1 MYQNKYRGI
10 IMLKNTLSLA
20 AAISVA
26 ISTIALSTS
35 TFAAGEAKTNQFW
48 WPEQL
53 NLSPLRQHGA
63 ESNPYG
69 QQYNYAKEFATV
81 DITQLK
87 KDIETTLTDS
97 KAWWPADWGH
107 YGPLMIRMA
116 WHSAGVYRV
125 HDGRGGASGGQQR
138 FDPLNSWPDNV
149 NLDKARRLL
158 WPVKQKYGRKISWAD
173 LMVLSG
179 NVALESMGFKT
190 FGFAGGRSDDWEP
203 DLVYWGPETNM
214 LDDKRRDKKGKL
226 KGPLAAVEMGLIYV
240 NPVGPHGVPDP
251 LLAAK
256 DIRMSFGRMAM
267 NDEEI
272 VALIAGGHTLG
283 KAHGAKKPD
292 KCVGAEP
299 AAASIEQ
306 QGLGWKNS
314 CGTGVGADT
323 SSSGLEG
330 AWTVTP
336 TQWSSNYLDNLM
348 NFTWVQTKSPAGA
361 IQWIPS
367 DKSAANLVP
376 DAHIANKRNAPIM
389 FTTDLALKEDPSF
402 RKVVERFQ
410 ADPKEFDKAFAK
422 AWFKLTHR
430 DMGPR
435 ARYVGSDVPS
445 EILSWQDPIPTVNYD
460 LISAAD
466 IAKLKQQILNSGI
479 ASPALVRT
487 AWASAASHR
496 VTDMRGGANG
506 ARIQLEPQKNWQVN
520 NPAELNKVLVK
531 LKAIQADFNQQSSKT
546 KVSLADLIV
555 LGGAAAIEQAAKA
568 AGHKVNVPFSAGRAD
583 ATQAQTDVKSF
594 NYLKPDADGFRNY
607 YSDES
612 YMSPAEMLVDKANTL
627 GLNVPEMTVLV
638 GGMRVLNANYDG
650 SALGVLTKNP
660 GVLSNDFFVNL
671 LDMSTTWRK
680 DKSQE
685 GVYQGYDRNSN
696 KLTWQATPVDL
707 IFGSSS
713 ELRAIAEVYASNDAS
728 DKFINDFVKAW
739 VKVMQLD
746 RFDLK

>member
-1 MYQNKYRGI
+1 
-10 IMLKNTLSLA
+10 MLKKSLPIA
-20 AAISVA
+20 AAITV
-26 ISTIALSTS
+26 ALSTITLS
-35 TFAAGEAKTNQFW
+35 SNALATDAAKTNQFW

-69 QQYNYAKEFATV
+69 AEFNYAKEFATI
-81 DITQLK
+81 DIQQLK

-158 WPVKQKYGRKISWAD
+158 WPVKQKYGRKLSWAD

-203 DLVYWGPETNM
+203 DLVYWGPETTM

-240 NPVGPHGVPDP
+240 NPVGPHGVPEP
-251 LLAAK
+251 LLAAN

-299 AAASIEQ
+299 AAAAIEE
-306 QGLGWKNS
+306 QGLGWKNK
-314 CGTGVGADT
+314 CGSGVGADT

-367 DKSAANLVP
+367 EKGAENLVP
-376 DAHIANKRNAPIM
+376 DAHIPNKRNAPIM

-402 RKVVERFQ
+402 LKIVERFR
-410 ADPKEFDKAFAK
+410 ADPRQFDKAFAK

-435 ARYVGSDVPS
+435 ARYVGTEVPS
-445 EILSWQDPIPTVNYD
+445 EVLTWQDPLPGVKHP
-460 LISAAD
+460 LISAKD
-466 IAKLKQQILNSGI
+466 IGKLKQQVLDSGL
-479 ASPALVRT
+479 ATSALVKT

-506 ARIQLEPQKNWQVN
+506 ARIQLEPQKSWPVN
-520 NPAELNKVLVK
+520 NPAELSKVLAK
-531 LKAIQADFNQQSSKT
+531 LKSIQADFNQQSKSK

-555 LGGAAAIEQAAKA
+555 IGGAAAIEQAAKA
-568 AGHKVNVPFSAGRAD
+568 AGYNVDVPFIAGRAD
-583 ATQAQTDVKSF
+583 ATQAQTDIKSF

-607 YSDES
+607 YNEDS
-612 YMSPAEMLVDKANTL
+612 YMSPAEMLVDKANSL

-638 GGMRVLNANYDG
+638 GGMRVLSANFDG
-650 SALGVLTKNP
+650 SSLGVLTKTP
-660 GVLSNDFFVNL
+660 EVLTNDFFINL
-671 LDMSTTWRK
+671 LDMSTTWKK
-680 DKSQE
+680 DQNNV
-685 GVYQGYDRNSN
+685 GVYQGYDRMSN
-696 KLTWQATPVDL
+696 ALKWQATPVDL

-713 ELRAIAEVYASNDAS
+713 ELRAIAEVYASDDANN
-728 DKFINDFVKAW
+728 KFINDFIKAW

>member
-1 MYQNKYRGI
+1 
-10 IMLKNTLSLA
+10 MLKKSLPIA
-20 AAISVA
+20 AAITV
-26 ISTIALSTS
+26 ALSTITLS
-35 TFAAGEAKTNQFW
+35 SNALATDAAKTNQFW

-69 QQYNYAKEFATV
+69 AEFNYAKEFATI
-81 DITQLK
+81 DIQQLK

-158 WPVKQKYGRKISWAD
+158 WPVKQKYGRKLSWAD

-203 DLVYWGPETNM
+203 DLVYWGPETTM

-251 LLAAK
+251 LLAAN

-299 AAASIEQ
+299 AAAAIEE
-306 QGLGWKNS
+306 QGLGWKNK
-314 CGTGVGADT
+314 CGSGVGADT

-367 DKSAANLVP
+367 EKGAENLVP
-376 DAHIANKRNAPIM
+376 DAHIPNKRNAPIM

-402 RKVVERFQ
+402 LKIVERFR
-410 ADPKEFDKAFAK
+410 ADPRQFDKAFAK

-435 ARYVGSDVPS
+435 ARYVGTEVPS
-445 EILSWQDPIPTVNYD
+445 EVLTWQDPLPEVKHP
-460 LISAAD
+460 LISAKD
-466 IAKLKQQILNSGI
+466 IGKLKQQVLDSGL
-479 ASPALVRT
+479 ATSALVKT

-506 ARIQLEPQKNWQVN
+506 ARIQLEPQKSWPVN
-520 NPAELNKVLVK
+520 NPAELSEVLAK
-531 LKAIQADFNQQSSKT
+531 LKSIQADFNQQSKSK

-555 LGGAAAIEQAAKA
+555 IGGAAAIEQAAKA
-568 AGHKVNVPFSAGRAD
+568 AGYNVDVPFIAGRAD
-583 ATQAQTDVKSF
+583 ATQAQTDIKSF

-607 YSDES
+607 YNEDS
-612 YMSPAEMLVDKANTL
+612 YMSPAEMLVDKANSL

-638 GGMRVLNANYDG
+638 GGMRVLNANFDG
-650 SALGVLTKNP
+650 SSLGVLTKTP
-660 GVLSNDFFVNL
+660 EVLTNDFFINL
-671 LDMSTTWRK
+671 LDMSTTWKK
-680 DKSQE
+680 DQNNV
-685 GVYQGYDRNSN
+685 GVYQGYDRMSN
-696 KLTWQATPVDL
+696 ALKWQATPVDL

-713 ELRAIAEVYASNDAS
+713 ELRAIAEVYASDDANN
-728 DKFINDFVKAW
+728 KFINDFIKAW